1 MYNSPE
7 VKPWQSRKWVPAGL
21 TSRSQLREETKEQS
35 AAART
40 SWNSPTPVDDPADA
54 ERGIE
59 AKLSAKNKLKTE
71 NADNVA

>member
-7 VKPWQSRKWVPAGL
+7 VKPWHSRQWVPAGL
-21 TSRSQLREETKEQS
+21 NSRSQLREENKEQS
-35 AAART
+35 SAART

-59 AKLSAKNKLKTE
+59 AKLPEKNQLKTE
-71 NADNVA
+71 SAEDVA